1 MYSKS
6 PLAIGINIAILLIIL
21 SYVFKVANNCNICV
35 NDTNLKSI
43 KYMTVGFII
52 YDVLR
57 LIFPALTNIYLD
69 MIVPLVYVIYLINVV
84 IYVKKMNTQPS
95 CHHCAKDWRKTFMNV
110 YSYIVIGM
118 LILAIFSSFVMIILS
133 FNK

>member
-52 YDVLR
+52 YDVLL
-57 LIFPALTNIYLD
+57 LIFHALTNIYLE
-69 MIVPLVYVIYLINVV
+69 
-84 IYVKKMNTQPS
+84 
-95 CHHCAKDWRKTFMNV
+95 R
-110 YSYIVIGM
+110 
-118 LILAIFSSFVMIILS
+118 LA
-133 FNK
+133 